1 MIELRTLGAVHLTGA
16 DSGPVSALLHRPKRF
31 AVLAYLALSRPDESP
46 RRDTLL
52 AMFWPEADTVRA
64 RGALRQ
70 AVHVIRGALGA
81 DVLVTTGDD
90 DLRIAPTLLRC
101 DAREFERAVEEG
113 RTNDA
118 LALYRGS
125 LMPGFYLHGAD
136 GFERWLEAT
145 RARLQALALATCHVA
160 TDDAFERGAMA
171 DAIKAAERGVSLAPH
186 DEPASR
192 RLMAALDRSGNRAA
206 ALRVYE
212 RLAERLQREFAI
224 PPGAETRDLMLT
236 VRDRPVRSPTAGA
249 PGALGALRAA
259 VEPVAEVGP
268 LAPVVSHA
276 PVAPAGP
283 VVSSVVGAR
292 LAAEPHRSSA
302 RFLMAR
308 RWRGAALFVA
318 ALTLTGSQPRRQPPT
333 SLTTPADVVPTRRAA
348 PIPRAAY
355 LRGRHYVE
363 KPTAANLRRAIV
375 AFEEALDAD
384 PLDAAAYAGLG
395 DSYLRLGY
403 LNALAPA
410 ESFPKARA
418 AAERAIALD
427 STNAAGYATLGFAR
441 MYYDWDWVGAEEAFR
456 HALRLDPRSALAHD
470 WYAYLLTVEGR
481 FGEARSEM
489 ALARALDPL
498 SVAIATD
505 AGFVAFYG
513 GRLAESRKLLN
524 DALTMAPEVPA
535 AHLWLGRVEQL
546 EGNSAGA
553 IAHYEATG
561 SLRTWAPTIAALGY
575 VHGVRGSRALA
586 REALDSLGALER
598 RQYVSAYAFAL
609 VHAALGE
616 RDAAFA
622 ALNRAVDE
630 RTHWIVWLV
639 RDKRWDPIRGD
650 PRFAAVL
657 RRTGVP
663 R

>member
-1 MIELRTLGAVHLTGA
+1 MIELRTLGAVQLTGS
-16 DSGPVSALLHRPKRF
+16 DSGPVSALLHRPKRL
-31 AVLAYLALSRPDESP
+31 AVLAYLALSRPDESQ

-52 AMFWPEADTVRA
+52 AMFWPEADTARA

-70 AVHVIRGALGA
+70 GVHVIRAALGA

-136 GFERWLEAT
+136 GFERWLDAT
-145 RARLQALALATCHVA
+145 RERLQALALATCHVA
-160 TDDAFERGAMA
+160 TDDALERGAMA
-171 DAIKAAERGVSLAPH
+171 DAIAAAERGVSLAPH
-186 DEPASR
+186 DEPANR
-192 RLMAALDRSGNRAA
+192 RLMTALDRSGNRAA
-206 ALRVYE
+206 ALRVHE
-212 RLAERLQREFAI
+212 RLAERLQLEFAM

-236 VRDRPVRSPTAGA
+236 IRDRPVRLPGAGA
-249 PGALGALRAA
+249 AVVSVAA
-259 VEPVAEVGP
+259 VAPP
-268 LAPVVSHA
+268 LPSATVVSRA
-276 PVAPAGP
+276 PVAASGP
-283 VVSSVVGAR
+283 VVSSAVRAR
-292 LAAEPHRSSA
+292 PADAPDGWRA
-302 RFLMAR
+302 RILMAR

-318 ALTLTGSQPRRQPPT
+318 ALSLTGSQPRRQPPT
-333 SLTTPADVVPTRRAA
+333 PLTLPADVVPTTRAA
-348 PIPRAAY
+348 PMPRAAY

-363 KPTAANLRRAIV
+363 KPTAANLGRAII

-395 DSYLRLGY
+395 DSYLRLGL
-403 LNALAPA
+403 LNALPPA
-410 ESFPKARA
+410 ESFPKARV

-441 MYYDWDWVGAEEAFR
+441 MYYDWDWVGAERAFR
-456 HALRLDPRSALAHD
+456 RALRLDPRSALAHD

-489 ALARALDPL
+489 ARARALDPL

-505 AGFVAFYG
+505 GGFVAFYG
-513 GRLAESRKLLN
+513 GRLAESRTLLK

-561 SLRTWAPTIAALGY
+561 PLRTWAPTIAALGY
-575 VHGVRGSRALA
+575 VHGMRGSRALA
-586 REALDSLGALER
+586 REALDSLVALER

-609 VHAALGE
+609 VHAALGD

-630 RTHWIVWLV
+630 RTHWVVWLV

-650 PRFAAVL
+650 PRFAALL